1 MKRQDAVRD
10 DAGSAVERGR
20 EAYGRH
26 DFAAAFKAFSAADRA
41 GALRGEDLDRL
52 AMSAGLLG
60 RDEDFLKALERAHHA
75 HLEAGE
81 PAAAARSAFWL
92 SSRLIAAGE
101 KGPGT
106 GWQSR
111 AQRLLDSDGL
121 DCAERGYLM
130 LPSARQHLA
139 ARDWKAAH
147 AVAREAG
154 RIGERFAEADLIGFA
169 RLIQGQAALGDER
182 IAEGLALLDETMVAV
197 AGGEL
202 SPLVTGLIYCSVI
215 RSCQDVYALGRAR
228 EWTQALKE
236 WCDAQPGDSTFTGT
250 CLVHRSEIL
259 QMNGDWPAAIE
270 EARLAAQ
277 RLTGRFNERAAA
289 PALYQQGELH
299 RLRGEFAEAEEAYAS
314 ASRLGSEPQPGLA
327 LLRAAQ
333 GRLDVAAAAMRRVLG
348 ALTDPM
354 KRARYLPAHV
364 EIMLA
369 AGELEEARSA
379 AIELEKLAASFDTEA
394 VVAMAAHA
402 RGAVA
407 LAEGDARSALEPLR
421 RSFEI
426 WSRLGTPYLA
436 ARVRVPVGQA
446 CRALGDEDGF
456 RLETEAAA
464 AVFRELGAAP
474 DLERVGALSQ
484 RPPSS
489 RPHGLTSR
497 ELQVLRLVA
506 AGKTNKAIAAEL
518 FLSEKTVDRHL
529 SNIFDKLDVSSRAAA
544 TAFAYEHHLV

>member
-1 MKRQDAVRD
+1 
-10 DAGSAVERGR
+10 
-20 EAYGRH
+20 
-26 DFAAAFKAFSAADRA
+26 
-41 GALRGEDLDRL
+41 
-52 AMSAGLLG
+52 
-60 RDEDFLKALERAHHA
+60 
-75 HLEAGE
+75 
-81 PAAAARSAFWL
+81 
-92 SSRLIAAGE
+92 
-101 KGPGT
+101 
-106 GWQSR
+106 
-111 AQRLLDSDGL
+111 
-121 DCAERGYLM
+121 
-130 LPSARQHLA
+130 
-139 ARDWKAAH
+139 
-147 AVAREAG
+147 
-154 RIGERFAEADLIGFA
+154 
-169 RLIQGQAALGDER
+169 
-182 IAEGLALLDETMVAV
+182 
-197 AGGEL
+197 
-202 SPLVTGLIYCSVI
+202 VI

-228 EWTQALKE
+228 EWTQALKA

-259 QMNGDWPAAIE
+259 QMNGEWPAAIE

-333 GRLDVAAAAMRRVLG
+333 GRLEVAGAAVRRILG
-348 ALTDPM
+348 GLTDPM

-369 AGELEEARSA
+369 AGDLEEARSA
-379 AIELEKLAASFDTEA
+379 AAELEKLAESFDTEA

-402 RGAVA
+402 RGAVI
-407 LAEGDARSALEPLR
+407 LAEGDSRSALEPLR

-426 WSRLGTPYLA
+426 WSRLDTPYLA
-436 ARVRVPVGQA
+436 ARVRLLVGQA
-446 CRALGDEDGF
+446 CRVLGDEDGF

-474 DLERVGALSQ
+474 DLERLSALSNHA
-484 RPPSS
+484 PSS
-489 RPHGLTSR
+489 RPHGLTPR

-506 AGKTNKAIAAEL
+506 AGKTNKTIATEL

-544 TAFAYEHHLV
+544 TAFAYEHHLI